1 MEENENI
8 DTLKE
13 RFDYLK
19 KRLLTL
25 EWDKTHNQLNA
36 GMEYKYE
43 EFKKELAELESRFK
57 ESDKVEELPIGNEE
71 PEITKDL

>member
-1 MEENENI
+1 MGENENI
-8 DTLKE
+8 DALKE

-43 EFKKELAELESRFK
+43 EFKKELAELESRFR
-57 ESDKVEELPIGNEE
+57 ESVREEESVIENET
-71 PEITKDL
+71 PEIAKDL

>member
-1 MEENENI
+1 MAENE
-8 DTLKE
+8 DVGTLKE

-25 EWDKTHNQLNA
+25 EWDKEHNQLNA

-43 EFKKELAELESRFK
+43 EFKKEFAELETRFREIDK
-57 ESDKVEELPIGNEE
+57 EDVPVIENPA
-71 PEITKDL
+71 EIAKDL